1 MFFGLEYIGVDTRS
15 LWSIE
20 KALCCYYVVHRALN
34 APTLLNI
41 DSFERIGGMMS
52 G

>member
-1 MFFGLEYIGVDTRS
+1 MFFGLEYIGVDIRS

-20 KALCCYYVVHRALN
+20 KALLYVVHRALN